1 MILKILLG
9 LVIGGSAGFVSSI
22 LFRQIGSS

>member
-9 LVIGGSAGFVSSI
+9 LVIGGFAGFIFSV
-22 LFRQIGSS
+22 LFRSVGSS